1 MRTRLLTFGVWALV
15 SGSLLFWGMKL
26 FISPAALP
34 AQARLPARHVAL
46 GGDWPHL
53 LGSSATAA
61 TDEDEA
67 APDEGDGHFQL
78 LGVVAPQNAAGS
90 RQGVALISVGGQ
102 PARAWRTGS
111 VIEGETV
118 LLSVSRRSVQLGPR
132 GGPASTELS
141 LPEPSAAAAAGGLP
155 ARVGVP
161 VQAVLPPGVQ
171 RPMGLLGGGAGVAR
185 PQPGAKAGEAA
196 DEEEE

>member
-53 LGSSATAA
+53 LGSSATTA
-61 TDEDEA
+61 TEEDEA
-67 APDEGDGHFQL
+67 APDEGDGRFQL

-141 LPEPSAAAAAGGLP
+141 LPDPTTSGAAMP
-155 ARVGVP
+155 ARVGAA
-161 VQAVLPPGVQ
+161 VQGALPPGVP